1 MQENNIQSNIR
12 SQVVELYVDDI
23 IPNRFQPREVFDDK
37 ALQELAAS
45 IKEHGVIQPI
55 IVRKLGDKYEIIAGE
70 RRYKATIIAGFTKIP
85 AIIRNLDDKETA
97 KVALLENLQR
107 KDLSPIEEA
116 RTYQK
121 ILDLDS
127 MTQEELGKTMGKSQ
141 AAVANK
147 LRLLQLS
154 DEVQE
159 ALLNNQISERHAR
172 SLLSVSDKEKQVELL
187 HQIINE
193 KLTVRD
199 LDNRLKNMGY
209 ISSNNVNDRN
219 ITAGMDVNLDA
230 LKSQAEDIKPETL
243 PTNNL
248 NELLQGTK
256 QEVIDPSE
264 IGPKFKFL
272 DDFEKQSNST
282 TVPNKESK
290 TYSAPN
296 VEPASS
302 IEPPTVVSPT
312 SDNSSVQLVPGLTV
326 ETTKSNQN
334 TQLSTD
340 IPGLNSSKIKPNQ
353 QWTTPSGNEE
363 LPIPQFNQKKEELH
377 YSIRDAINAFRD
389 LTDELVKNGVKIDI
403 EEVDLENT
411 YQINIQI
418 DKKN

>member
-1 MQENNIQSNIR
+1 MQENNTQTNIR

-55 IVRKLGDKYEIIAGE
+55 IVRRLGDKYEIIAGE

-172 SLLSVSDKEKQVELL
+172 SLLSVTDKEKQVELL
-187 HQIINE
+187 HRIINE
-193 KLTVRD
+193 KMTVRD
-199 LDNRLKNMGY
+199 LDNELRNMGVL
-209 ISSNNVNDRN
+209 SSNSNAVDRN
-219 ITAGMDVNLDA
+219 ISAGMDVNLDA
-230 LKSQAEDIKPETL
+230 LKSQAEDIQPEVVQ
-243 PTNNL
+243 TNNL

-256 QEVIDPSE
+256 QEVIDPNA

-272 DDFEKQSNST
+272 DDFEKTSSM
-282 TVPNKESK
+282 
-290 TYSAPN
+290 SAPAVN
-296 VEPASS
+296 PAPAAPVVEESQP
-302 IEPPTVVSPT
+302 IVPPTVVAPANT
-312 SDNSSVQLVPGLTV
+312 DTGVQLVPGLVV
-326 ETTKSNQN
+326 ESDKKKPE
-334 TQLSTD
+334 QLATD
-340 IPGLNSSKIKPNQ
+340 IPGLNPSGVKPNQ

-363 LPIPQFNQKKEELH
+363 LPIPNFRKKQEELK
-377 YSIRDAINAFRD
+377 YTIRDAINAFRD
-389 LTDELVKNGVKIDI
+389 LTEALEKNGVKIDI
-403 EEVDLENT
+403 EEIDLDNS
-411 YQINIQI
+411 YQINIRL
-418 DKKN
+418 DKQG

>member
-37 ALQELAAS
+37 ALHELAAS

-141 AAVANK
+141 ASVANK

-172 SLLSVSDKEKQVELL
+172 SLLSVPDKEKQVELL
-187 HQIINE
+187 HKIINE
-193 KLTVRD
+193 KMTVRD
-199 LDNRLKNMGY
+199 LDNQLKEMGY
-209 ISSNNVNDRN
+209 ISSNTNGNSSDRN
-219 ITAGMDVNLDA
+219 INAGSNVDLEK
-230 LKSQAEDIKPETL
+230 LKSQAEDIQSEVVS
-243 PTNNL
+243 TNNL
-248 NELLQGTK
+248 NELLQGTQ
-256 QEVIDPSE
+256 QEVVDPSS
-264 IGPKFKFL
+264 IGPNFKFL
-272 DDFEKQSNST
+272 EDFEKKDNSSSQSDTTLPTIEKTNSLD
-282 TVPNKESK
+282 S
-290 TYSAPN
+290 
-296 VEPASS
+296 
-302 IEPPTVVSPT
+302 PTVVAPIEA
-312 SDNSSVQLVPGLTV
+312 NSGVQLVPGLVV
-326 ETTKSNQN
+326 ESKKTNDSE
-334 TQLSTD
+334 QLSTD
-340 IPGLNSSKIKPNQ
+340 IPGLNSSGVKVNQ

-363 LPIPQFNQKKEELH
+363 LPIPKFNVKKEELH
-377 YSIRDAINAFRD
+377 YSIRDAINAYRD

-403 EEVDLENT
+403 EEADLENT
-411 YQINIQI
+411 YQISIKI

>member
-1 MQENNIQSNIR
+1 MQENNTQTNIR

-55 IVRKLGDKYEIIAGE
+55 IVRRLGDKYEIIAGE

-172 SLLSVSDKEKQVELL
+172 SLLSVTDKEKQVELL
-187 HQIINE
+187 HRIINE
-193 KLTVRD
+193 KMTVRD
-199 LDNRLKNMGY
+199 LDNELRNMGVL
-209 ISSNNVNDRN
+209 SSNSNAVDRN
-219 ITAGMDVNLDA
+219 ISAGMDVNLDA
-230 LKSQAEDIKPETL
+230 LKSQAEDIQPEVVQ
-243 PTNNL
+243 TNNL

-256 QEVIDPSE
+256 QEVIDPNA

-272 DDFEKQSNST
+272 DDFEKTSST
-282 TVPNKESK
+282 SVPAVNPAPAAPVVEESQ
-290 TYSAPN
+290 PI
-296 VEPASS
+296 V
-302 IEPPTVVSPT
+302 PPTVVAPANT
-312 SDNSSVQLVPGLTV
+312 DTGVQLVPGLVV
-326 ETTKSNQN
+326 ESDKKKPE
-334 TQLSTD
+334 QLATD
-340 IPGLNSSKIKPNQ
+340 IPGLNPSGAKPNQ

-363 LPIPQFNQKKEELH
+363 LPIPNFKKKQEELK
-377 YSIRDAINAFRD
+377 YTIRDAINAFRD
-389 LTDELVKNGVKIDI
+389 LTEALEKNGVKIDI
-403 EEVDLENT
+403 EEIDLDNS
-411 YQINIQI
+411 YQINIRL
-418 DKKN
+418 DKQG

>member
-1 MQENNIQSNIR
+1 MQENNTQTNIR

-55 IVRKLGDKYEIIAGE
+55 IVRRLGDKYEIIAGE

-172 SLLSVSDKEKQVELL
+172 SLLSVTDKEKQVELL
-187 HQIINE
+187 HRIINE
-193 KLTVRD
+193 KMTVRD
-199 LDNRLKNMGY
+199 LDNELRNMGVL
-209 ISSNNVNDRN
+209 SSNSNAVDRN
-219 ITAGMDVNLDA
+219 ISAGMDVNLDA
-230 LKSQAEDIKPETL
+230 LKSQAEDIQPEVVQ
-243 PTNNL
+243 TNNL

-256 QEVIDPSE
+256 QEVIDPNA

-272 DDFEKQSNST
+272 DDFEKTSST
-282 TVPNKESK
+282 SALAVNPAPAAPVVEESQPIV
-290 TYSAPN
+290 S
-296 VEPASS
+296 
-302 IEPPTVVSPT
+302 PTVVAPANT
-312 SDNSSVQLVPGLTV
+312 DTGVQLVPGLVV
-326 ETTKSNQN
+326 ESDKKKPE
-334 TQLSTD
+334 QLATD
-340 IPGLNSSKIKPNQ
+340 IPGLNPSGAKPNQ

-363 LPIPQFNQKKEELH
+363 LPIPNFRKKQEELK
-377 YSIRDAINAFRD
+377 YTIRDAINAFRD
-389 LTDELVKNGVKIDI
+389 LTEALEKNGVKIDI
-403 EEVDLENT
+403 EEIDLDNS
-411 YQINIQI
+411 YQINIRL
-418 DKKN
+418 DKQG

>member
-1 MQENNIQSNIR
+1 MQENNTQTNIR

-55 IVRKLGDKYEIIAGE
+55 IVRRLGDKYEIIAGE

-159 ALLNNQISERHAR
+159 GRWFI
-172 SLLSVSDKEKQVELL
+172 
-187 HQIINE
+187 
-193 KLTVRD
+193 
-199 LDNRLKNMGY
+199 
-209 ISSNNVNDRN
+209 
-219 ITAGMDVNLDA
+219 
-230 LKSQAEDIKPETL
+230 
-243 PTNNL
+243 
-248 NELLQGTK
+248 
-256 QEVIDPSE
+256 
-264 IGPKFKFL
+264 
-272 DDFEKQSNST
+272 
-282 TVPNKESK
+282 
-290 TYSAPN
+290 
-296 VEPASS
+296 
-302 IEPPTVVSPT
+302 
-312 SDNSSVQLVPGLTV
+312 
-326 ETTKSNQN
+326 
-334 TQLSTD
+334 
-340 IPGLNSSKIKPNQ
+340 
-353 QWTTPSGNEE
+353 
-363 LPIPQFNQKKEELH
+363 
-377 YSIRDAINAFRD
+377 
-389 LTDELVKNGVKIDI
+389 
-403 EEVDLENT
+403 
-411 YQINIQI
+411 
-418 DKKN
+418 

>member
-1 MQENNIQSNIR
+1 MQENNTQTNIH

-55 IVRKLGDKYEIIAGE
+55 IVRRLGDKYEIIAGE

-172 SLLSVSDKEKQVELL
+172 SLLSVTDKEKQVELL
-187 HQIINE
+187 HRIINE
-193 KLTVRD
+193 KMTVRD
-199 LDNRLKNMGY
+199 LDNELRNMGVL
-209 ISSNNVNDRN
+209 SSNSNAVDRN
-219 ITAGMDVNLDA
+219 ISAGMDVNLDA
-230 LKSQAEDIKPETL
+230 LKSQAEDIQPEVVQ
-243 PTNNL
+243 TNNL

-256 QEVIDPSE
+256 QEVIDPNA

-272 DDFEKQSNST
+272 DDFEKNSST
-282 TVPNKESK
+282 
-290 TYSAPN
+290 SAPTVN
-296 VEPASS
+296 PAPAAPVVEESQP
-302 IEPPTVVSPT
+302 IVPPTVVAPANT
-312 SDNSSVQLVPGLTV
+312 DTGVQLVPGLVV
-326 ETTKSNQN
+326 ESDKKKPE
-334 TQLSTD
+334 QLATD
-340 IPGLNSSKIKPNQ
+340 IPGLNPSGAKPNQ

-363 LPIPQFNQKKEELH
+363 LPIPNFRKKQEELK
-377 YSIRDAINAFRD
+377 YTIRDAINAFRD
-389 LTDELVKNGVKIDI
+389 LTEALEKNGVKIDI
-403 EEVDLENT
+403 EEIDLDNS
-411 YQINIQI
+411 YQINIRL
-418 DKKN
+418 DKQG

>member
-1 MQENNIQSNIR
+1 MQENNTQTNIR

-55 IVRKLGDKYEIIAGE
+55 IVRRLGDKYEIIAGE

-172 SLLSVSDKEKQVELL
+172 SLLSVTDKEKQVELL
-187 HQIINE
+187 HRIINE
-193 KLTVRD
+193 KMTVRD
-199 LDNRLKNMGY
+199 LDNELRNMGVL
-209 ISSNNVNDRN
+209 SSNSNAVDRN
-219 ITAGMDVNLDA
+219 ISAGMDVNLDA
-230 LKSQAEDIKPETL
+230 LKSQAEDIQPEVVQ
-243 PTNNL
+243 TNNL

-256 QEVIDPSE
+256 QEVIDPNA

-272 DDFEKQSNST
+272 DDFEKTSSM
-282 TVPNKESK
+282 
-290 TYSAPN
+290 SAPAVN
-296 VEPASS
+296 PAPAAPVVEESQP
-302 IEPPTVVSPT
+302 IVPPTVVAPANT
-312 SDNSSVQLVPGLTV
+312 DTGVQLVPGLVV
-326 ETTKSNQN
+326 ESDKKKPE
-334 TQLSTD
+334 QLATD
-340 IPGLNSSKIKPNQ
+340 IPGLNPSGAKPNQ

-363 LPIPQFNQKKEELH
+363 LPIPNFRKKQEELK
-377 YSIRDAINAFRD
+377 YTIRDAINAFRD
-389 LTDELVKNGVKIDI
+389 LTEALEKNGVKIDI
-403 EEVDLENT
+403 EEIDLDNS
-411 YQINIQI
+411 YQINIRL
-418 DKKN
+418 DKQG

>member
-1 MQENNIQSNIR
+1 MQENNTQTNIR

-55 IVRKLGDKYEIIAGE
+55 IVRRLGDKYEIIAGE

-172 SLLSVSDKEKQVELL
+172 SLLSVTDKEKQVELL
-187 HQIINE
+187 HRIINE
-193 KLTVRD
+193 KMTVRD
-199 LDNRLKNMGY
+199 LDNELRNMGVL
-209 ISSNNVNDRN
+209 SSNSNAVDRN
-219 ITAGMDVNLDA
+219 ISAGMDVNLDA
-230 LKSQAEDIKPETL
+230 LKSQAEDIQPEVVQ
-243 PTNNL
+243 TNNL

-256 QEVIDPSE
+256 QEVIDPNA

-272 DDFEKQSNST
+272 DDFEKTSST
-282 TVPNKESK
+282 
-290 TYSAPN
+290 SAPAVN
-296 VEPASS
+296 PA
-302 IEPPTVVSPT
+302 PAAPVRARYV
-312 SDNSSVQLVPGLTV
+312 
-326 ETTKSNQN
+326 
-334 TQLSTD
+334 
-340 IPGLNSSKIKPNQ
+340 
-353 QWTTPSGNEE
+353 
-363 LPIPQFNQKKEELH
+363 
-377 YSIRDAINAFRD
+377 SIR
-389 LTDELVKNGVKIDI
+389 
-403 EEVDLENT
+403 
-411 YQINIQI
+411 
-418 DKKN
+418 

>member
-1 MQENNIQSNIR
+1 MQENNTQTNIR

-55 IVRKLGDKYEIIAGE
+55 IVRRLGDKYEIIAGE

-172 SLLSVSDKEKQVELL
+172 SLLSVTDKEKQVELL
-187 HQIINE
+187 HRIISE
-193 KLTVRD
+193 KMTVRD
-199 LDNRLKNMGY
+199 LDNELRNMGVL
-209 ISSNNVNDRN
+209 SSNFNAVDRN
-219 ITAGMDVNLDA
+219 ISAGMDVNLDA
-230 LKSQAEDIKPETL
+230 LKSQAEDIQPEVVQ
-243 PTNNL
+243 TNNL

-256 QEVIDPSE
+256 QEVIDPNA

-272 DDFEKQSNST
+272 DDFEKNSST
-282 TVPNKESK
+282 FAPAVNPAPAAPVVEESQ
-290 TYSAPN
+290 PI
-296 VEPASS
+296 V
-302 IEPPTVVSPT
+302 PPTVVAPANT
-312 SDNSSVQLVPGLTV
+312 DTGVQLVPGLVV
-326 ETTKSNQN
+326 ESDKKKPE
-334 TQLSTD
+334 QLATD
-340 IPGLNSSKIKPNQ
+340 IPGLNPSGAKPNQ

-363 LPIPQFNQKKEELH
+363 LPIPNFRKEQEELK
-377 YSIRDAINAFRD
+377 YTIRDAINAFRD
-389 LTDELVKNGVKIDI
+389 LTEALEKNGVKIDI
-403 EEVDLENT
+403 EEIDLDNS
-411 YQINIQI
+411 YQINIRL
-418 DKKN
+418 DKQG

>member
-1 MQENNIQSNIR
+1 MQENNTQTNIR

-55 IVRKLGDKYEIIAGE
+55 IVRRLGDKYEIIAGE

-172 SLLSVSDKEKQVELL
+172 SLLSVADKEKQVELL
-187 HQIINE
+187 HRIINE
-193 KLTVRD
+193 KMTVRD
-199 LDNRLKNMGY
+199 LDNELRNMGVL
-209 ISSNNVNDRN
+209 SSNSNAVDRN
-219 ITAGMDVNLDA
+219 ISAGMDVNLDA
-230 LKSQAEDIKPETL
+230 LKSQAEDIQPEVVQ
-243 PTNNL
+243 TNNL

-256 QEVIDPSE
+256 QEVIDPNA

-272 DDFEKQSNST
+272 DDFEKNSST
-282 TVPNKESK
+282 
-290 TYSAPN
+290 SAPAVN
-296 VEPASS
+296 PAPAAPVVEESQPIVS
-302 IEPPTVVSPT
+302 PTVVAPANT
-312 SDNSSVQLVPGLTV
+312 DTGVQLVPGLVV
-326 ETTKSNQN
+326 ESDKKKPE
-334 TQLSTD
+334 QLATD
-340 IPGLNSSKIKPNQ
+340 IPGLNSSGAKPNQ

-363 LPIPQFNQKKEELH
+363 LPIPNFRKKQEELK
-377 YSIRDAINAFRD
+377 YTIRDAINAFRD
-389 LTDELVKNGVKIDI
+389 LTEALEKNGVKIDI
-403 EEVDLENT
+403 EEIDLDNS
-411 YQINIQI
+411 YQINIRL
-418 DKKN
+418 DKQG

>member
-1 MQENNIQSNIR
+1 MQENNTQTNIR

-55 IVRKLGDKYEIIAGE
+55 IVRRLGDKYEIIAGE

-172 SLLSVSDKEKQVELL
+172 SLLSVTDKEKQVELL
-187 HQIINE
+187 HRIINE
-193 KLTVRD
+193 KMTVRD
-199 LDNRLKNMGY
+199 LDNELRNMGVL
-209 ISSNNVNDRN
+209 SSNSNAVDRN
-219 ITAGMDVNLDA
+219 ISAGMDVNLDA
-230 LKSQAEDIKPETL
+230 LKSQAEDIQPEVVQ
-243 PTNNL
+243 TNNL

-256 QEVIDPSE
+256 QEVIDPNA

-272 DDFEKQSNST
+272 HDFEKTSST
-282 TVPNKESK
+282 
-290 TYSAPN
+290 SAPAVN
-296 VEPASS
+296 PAPAAPVVEESQP
-302 IEPPTVVSPT
+302 IVPPTVVAPANT
-312 SDNSSVQLVPGLTV
+312 DTGVQLVPGLVV
-326 ETTKSNQN
+326 ESDKKKPE
-334 TQLSTD
+334 QLATD
-340 IPGLNSSKIKPNQ
+340 IPGLNPSGAKPNQ

-363 LPIPQFNQKKEELH
+363 LPIPNFKKKQEELK
-377 YSIRDAINAFRD
+377 YTIRDAINAFRD
-389 LTDELVKNGVKIDI
+389 LTEALEKNGVKIDI
-403 EEVDLENT
+403 EEIDLDNS
-411 YQINIQI
+411 YQINIRL
-418 DKKN
+418 DKQG

>member
-1 MQENNIQSNIR
+1 MQENNTQTNIR

-55 IVRKLGDKYEIIAGE
+55 IVRRLGDKYEIIAGE

-172 SLLSVSDKEKQVELL
+172 SLLSVTDKEKQVELL
-187 HQIINE
+187 HRIINE
-193 KLTVRD
+193 KMTVRD
-199 LDNRLKNMGY
+199 LDNELRNMGY
-209 ISSNNVNDRN
+209 LSSNSNVVDRN
-219 ITAGMDVNLDA
+219 ISAGMDVNLDA
-230 LKSQAEDIKPETL
+230 LKSQAEDIQPEAVQ
-243 PTNNL
+243 TNNL

-256 QEVIDPSE
+256 QEVIDPNT

-272 DDFEKQSNST
+272 DDFEKPSSGTAPVANPAST
-282 TVPNKESK
+282 TPV
-290 TYSAPN
+290 
-296 VEPASS
+296 VEQPKP
-302 IEPPTVVSPT
+302 IDPPTVVAPT
-312 SDNSSVQLVPGLTV
+312 ATDTGVQLVPGLVV
-326 ETTKSNQN
+326 EPNAQPKPE
-334 TQLSTD
+334 QLATD
-340 IPGLNSSKIKPNQ
+340 IPGLNPSGAKPNQ

-363 LPIPQFNQKKEELH
+363 LPIPNFKKKQEELK
-377 YSIRDAINAFRD
+377 YTIRDAINAFRD
-389 LTDELVKNGVKIDI
+389 LSDALEKNGVKIDI
-403 EEVDLENT
+403 EEIDLDKS
-411 YQINIQI
+411 YQINIRL
-418 DKKN
+418 DKQG

>member
-1 MQENNIQSNIR
+1 MQENNTQTNIR

-55 IVRKLGDKYEIIAGE
+55 IVRRLGDKYEIIAGE

-172 SLLSVSDKEKQVELL
+172 SLLSVTDKEKQVELL
-187 HQIINE
+187 HRIINE
-193 KLTVRD
+193 KMTVRD
-199 LDNRLKNMGY
+199 LDNELRNMGVL
-209 ISSNNVNDRN
+209 SSNSNAVDRN
-219 ITAGMDVNLDA
+219 ISAGMDVNLDA
-230 LKSQAEDIKPETL
+230 LKSQAEDIQPEVVQ
-243 PTNNL
+243 TNNL

-256 QEVIDPSE
+256 QEVIDPNA

-272 DDFEKQSNST
+272 DDFEKTSST
-282 TVPNKESK
+282 
-290 TYSAPN
+290 SAPAVN
-296 VEPASS
+296 PAPAAPVVEESQP
-302 IEPPTVVSPT
+302 IVPPTVVAPANT
-312 SDNSSVQLVPGLTV
+312 DTGVQLVPGLVV
-326 ETTKSNQN
+326 ESDKKKPE
-334 TQLSTD
+334 QLATD
-340 IPGLNSSKIKPNQ
+340 IPGLNPSGARPNQ

-363 LPIPQFNQKKEELH
+363 LPIPNFKKKQEELK
-377 YSIRDAINAFRD
+377 YTIRDAINAFRD
-389 LTDELVKNGVKIDI
+389 LTEALEKNGVKIDI
-403 EEVDLENT
+403 EEIDLDNS
-411 YQINIQI
+411 YQINIRL
-418 DKKN
+418 DKQD

>member
-1 MQENNIQSNIR
+1 MQENNTQTNIR

-55 IVRKLGDKYEIIAGE
+55 IVRRLGDKYEIIAGE

-172 SLLSVSDKEKQVELL
+172 SLLSVTDKEKQVELL
-187 HQIINE
+187 HRIINE
-193 KLTVRD
+193 KMTVRD
-199 LDNRLKNMGY
+199 LDNELRNMGVL
-209 ISSNNVNDRN
+209 SSNSNAVDRN
-219 ITAGMDVNLDA
+219 ISAGMDVNLDA
-230 LKSQAEDIKPETL
+230 LKSQAEDIQPEVVQ
-243 PTNNL
+243 TNNL

-256 QEVIDPSE
+256 QEVIDPNA

-272 DDFEKQSNST
+272 DDFEKNSST
-282 TVPNKESK
+282 
-290 TYSAPN
+290 SAPAVN
-296 VEPASS
+296 PAPAAPVVEESQPIVS
-302 IEPPTVVSPT
+302 PTVVAPANT
-312 SDNSSVQLVPGLTV
+312 DTGVQLVPGLVV
-326 ETTKSNQN
+326 ESDKKKPE
-334 TQLSTD
+334 QLATD
-340 IPGLNSSKIKPNQ
+340 IPGLNPSGAKPNQ

-363 LPIPQFNQKKEELH
+363 LPIPNFRKKQEELK
-377 YSIRDAINAFRD
+377 YTIRDAINAFRD
-389 LTDELVKNGVKIDI
+389 LTEALEKNGVKIDI
-403 EEVDLENT
+403 EEIDLDNS
-411 YQINIQI
+411 YQINIRL
-418 DKKN
+418 DKQG

>member
-1 MQENNIQSNIR
+1 MQENNTQTNIR

-55 IVRKLGDKYEIIAGE
+55 IVRRLGDKYEIIAGE

-172 SLLSVSDKEKQVELL
+172 SLLSVTDKEKQVELL
-187 HQIINE
+187 HRIINE
-193 KLTVRD
+193 KMTVRD
-199 LDNRLKNMGY
+199 LDNELRNMGVL
-209 ISSNNVNDRN
+209 SSNSNAVDRN
-219 ITAGMDVNLDA
+219 ISAGMDVNLDA
-230 LKSQAEDIKPETL
+230 LKSQAEDIQPEVVQ
-243 PTNNL
+243 TNNL

-256 QEVIDPSE
+256 QEVIDPNA

-272 DDFEKQSNST
+272 DDFEKTSST
-282 TVPNKESK
+282 SALAVNPAPAAPVVEESQ
-290 TYSAPN
+290 PI
-296 VEPASS
+296 V
-302 IEPPTVVSPT
+302 PPTVVAPANT
-312 SDNSSVQLVPGLTV
+312 DTGVQLVPGLVV
-326 ETTKSNQN
+326 ESDKKKPE
-334 TQLSTD
+334 QLATD
-340 IPGLNSSKIKPNQ
+340 IPGLNPSGAKPNQ

-363 LPIPQFNQKKEELH
+363 LPIPNFRKKQEELK
-377 YSIRDAINAFRD
+377 YTIRDAINAFRD
-389 LTDELVKNGVKIDI
+389 LTEALEKNGVKIDI
-403 EEVDLENT
+403 EEIDLDNS
-411 YQINIQI
+411 YQINIRL
-418 DKKN
+418 DKQG

>member
-1 MQENNIQSNIR
+1 MQENNTQTNIR

-55 IVRKLGDKYEIIAGE
+55 IVRRLGDKYEIIAGE

-172 SLLSVSDKEKQVELL
+172 SLLSVTDKEKQVELL
-187 HQIINE
+187 HRIINE
-193 KLTVRD
+193 KMTVRD
-199 LDNRLKNMGY
+199 LDNELRNMGVL
-209 ISSNNVNDRN
+209 SSNSNAVDRN
-219 ITAGMDVNLDA
+219 ISAGMDVNLDV
-230 LKSQAEDIKPETL
+230 LKSQAEDIQPEVVQ
-243 PTNNL
+243 TNNL

-256 QEVIDPSE
+256 QEVIDPNA

-272 DDFEKQSNST
+272 DDFEKKSST
-282 TVPNKESK
+282 
-290 TYSAPN
+290 SAPTVN
-296 VEPASS
+296 PAPAAPVVEESQP
-302 IEPPTVVSPT
+302 IVPPTVVAPANT
-312 SDNSSVQLVPGLTV
+312 DTGVQLVPGLVV
-326 ETTKSNQN
+326 ESDKKKPE
-334 TQLSTD
+334 QLATD
-340 IPGLNSSKIKPNQ
+340 IPGLNPSGAKPNQ

-363 LPIPQFNQKKEELH
+363 LPIPNFRKKQEELK
-377 YSIRDAINAFRD
+377 YTIRDAINAFRD
-389 LTDELVKNGVKIDI
+389 LTEALEKNGVKIDI
-403 EEVDLENT
+403 EEIDLDNS
-411 YQINIQI
+411 YQINIRL
-418 DKKN
+418 DKQG